1 MNATHK
7 SFSLEEMA
15 GVSANY
21 LERLV
26 DPDGLPYFNV
36 FWGQPAEA
44 AHDWPDFGDVMARQL
59 EAAVMLR
66 RMTGREVATE
76 KVWLGKTL
84 GMIDPADGQ
93 LHRPKQSFCKA
104 TVEDVGLPLG
114 ALNAAALDGNAEARK
129 AALKMA
135 EGYLWRLR
143 EGDLKDQALHCF
155 SGFSVKSLMVTARL
169 LGSEAAFD
177 AARILVKP
185 YTVAG
190 ETLTPDNRFG
200 HRTHTHGMLKTL
212 VGLADYAL
220 TAGDPVLYS
229 RADALYRHMKSLGT
243 RFGFIPEVINWR
255 TSDMVACETC
265 ALMDFAGL
273 GVTLANHGHAEYWG
287 DMERLARNHLAESQ
301 IRDASFLVS
310 DNARAD
316 THQFTWRDIGGR
328 IVGAWAGWTSPN
340 HVLAYRE
347 TLNAHWGG
355 PELRD
360 KIRFLQNCC
369 GGSGVHALF
378 ILWKNAARFENG
390 ELRVNMHLDRKLP
403 EAEIRCGQPYRGV
416 TSIVPARDCAVSVRI
431 PEPVEPAAVRVTVN
445 GQLRPVADSRRSG
458 MSLLGEAL
466 PKDCS
471 AGTCRVIGN
480 YLAVGECR
488 AGDRIEMTYPL
499 PAATEE
505 ISVGNPGYRQWRYRV
520 TWKGDTVVKVEPV
533 GNEVARSY
541 SDFDKM
547 EREVFY
553 GKDGPGPL
561 YQREHMLG
569 NEMPAPAPLHC
580 DEGGFDLWNIQ
591 RKTTV

>member
-1 MNATHK
+1 
-7 SFSLEEMA
+7 
-15 GVSANY
+15 
-21 LERLV
+21 
-26 DPDGLPYFNV
+26 
-36 FWGQPAEA
+36 
-44 AHDWPDFGDVMARQL
+44 MARQL

-66 RMTGREVATE
+66 RMTGREASTE
-76 KVWLGKTL
+76 KVWLRKTF
-84 GMIDPADGQ
+84 GMIDQADGQ
-93 LHRPKQSFCKA
+93 LHRPKQSYCKA
-104 TVEDVGLPLG
+104 TVEDVALPLG
-114 ALNAAALDGNAEARK
+114 ALNAAALDGNDEARK

-135 EGYLWRLR
+135 EGYLRRLR
-143 EGDLKDQALHCF
+143 EGDLKDKALHCF
-155 SGFSVKSLMVTARL
+155 SGFSIKSLMVTARL
-169 LGSEAAFD
+169 LGSEAAVE

-185 YTVAG
+185 YTAAG

-200 HRTHTHGMLKTL
+200 PKTHTHGMLKTL
-212 VGLADYAL
+212 VGAADYAL
-220 TAGDPVLYS
+220 TAGDPVLFG
-229 RADALYRHMKSLGT
+229 RVDALYRHMKTLGT
-243 RFGFIPEVINWR
+243 RFGFIPEVLNWR

-316 THQFTWRDIGGR
+316 THQFTWRDIGER

-403 EAEIRCGQPYRGV
+403 EAEIRCEQPYRGV
-416 TSIVPARDCAVSVRI
+416 LGIVLARDCAVTVRI

-445 GQLRPVADSRRSG
+445 GQSRPIADSRRSG
-458 MSLLGEAL
+458 VSLLGEAL
-466 PKDCS
+466 PKDGPS
-471 AGTCRVIGN
+471 GACRVIGN

-488 AGDRIEMTYPL
+488 AGDRVEMAYPL
-499 PAATEE
+499 PISTEE
-505 ISVGNPGYRQWRYRV
+505 VAVSNPGYRPWRYRV
-520 TWKGDTVVKVEPV
+520 TWKGDTVVRVEPV
-533 GNEVARSY
+533 GNEVAKAY

-561 YQREHMLG
+561 YRREHMLSD
-569 NEMPAPAPLHC
+569 ERPAPAPLHC
-580 DEGGFDLWNIQ
+580 DEGGFDLWNIGSKRLSGVRQ
-591 RKTTV
+591 ARKTGTLR